1 MTTKKIK
8 GIIST
13 ILILSGLVTF
23 STGAVLYF
31 VDYGMWLWFTRKSI
45 NDAHALFAL
54 IMGLTVIIHLI
65 LNRHIYKNEM
75 KALINSNNNI
85 QNKQEK

>member
-1 MTTKKIK
+1 MTIKKIK

-23 STGAVLYF
+23 GTGAILYF

-54 IMGLTVIIHLI
+54 IMGLAVILHLF

-75 KALINSNNNI
+75 KALMRSKNNV
-85 QNKQEK
+85 QNKQE